1 MFDLLTCGDSDI
13 DGVDELAFDDA
24 GPRAVVP
31 VKVGL
36 LDADVAV
43 VFPRVAQV
51 QHCVVIIAVT
61 FIVVAII

>member
-36 LDADVAV
+36 LDTNVAV
-43 VFPRVAQV
+43 VFLCVAQV

-61 FIVVAII
+61 FIVVATL